1 MDRRKV
7 WRLVWF
13 SALGLA
19 ALYAGFYFF
28 IDLSSKVAL
37 EKSYTRLRAAGLA
50 VTAEEFRSKFPRVK
64 REENAL
70 SSMVKVNSLP
80 RTSRTISFST
90 PLKKVAIE
98 EPIFDK
104 HIQLVDEVLAKPK
117 VDFSNF
123 WQFNLQM
130 ASSSDYA
137 GLQLSESLLG
147 KAALEYS
154 RGRRLS
160 ALRLILK
167 DIKISQ
173 IYLKD
178 PRSESLKTVLY
189 IQRSC
194 MRQLIPIASIP
205 LSRDEFQIIEQM
217 RLALGEPSNFS
228 FYFSQTPIFAQNGF
242 ESMKYDASRSQS
254 LERWRFHLRVA
265 LSTPGQMKLEKT
277 RILNEIASY
286 AELEK
291 EAQSSLED
299 LRTEVL
305 KLDNKYTSHDDSEI
319 NSVAK
324 EYFTSKFVG
333 LVDSLMYIE
342 TIRNVFDA
350 ALGRKTEKDFFSGYL
365 LKKRVVKQIEYI
377 YSIGIDRVDDGGSST
392 LDITLPKFKTQ
403 E

>member
-1 MDRRKV
+1 MDRRKKWKIV
-7 WRLVWF
+7 LL
-13 SALGLA
+13 SASGLCT
-19 ALYAGFYFF
+19 LYAGFYFF
-28 IDLSSKVAL
+28 IDFSSRTAL
-37 EKSYTRLRAAGLA
+37 EKSYARLRAAGLA

-80 RTSRTISFST
+80 RTSRTITFST

-98 EPIFDK
+98 EPILDK
-104 HIQLVDEVLAKPK
+104 HIQLVDEVLSKPK
-117 VDFSNF
+117 SDFSNF
-123 WQFNLQM
+123 WQFGLQM

-137 GLQLSESLLG
+137 GLMLSESLLG

-154 RGRRLS
+154 RGRKLS

-167 DIKISQ
+167 AIKISQ
-173 IYLKD
+173 IYLND
-178 PRSESLKTVLY
+178 PRSESLKTALY
-189 IQRSC
+189 ILRSC

-205 LSRDEFQIIEQM
+205 LSRDEYQVIEQM
-217 RLALGEPSNFS
+217 RSALGRPSDFR

-242 ESMKYDASRSQS
+242 DSMVFDASQSQS
-254 LERWRFHLRVA
+254 MEKWRFHLRFA
-265 LSTPGQMKLEKT
+265 LSTPGQMRLEKA

-286 AELEK
+286 AEIEK
-291 EAQSSLED
+291 EAQPSLED

-324 EYFTSKFVG
+324 EYFTSKFVDIVDMLM
-333 LVDSLMYIE
+333 LVE

-350 ALGRKTEKDFFSGYL
+350 ALGRKMEKDFFSGNL
-365 LKKRVVKQIEYI
+365 LKKRVVGQIEYI
-377 YSIGIDRVDDGGSST
+377 YSIGVDRVDDGGSST
-392 LDITLPKFKTQ
+392 LDITLPKFKTR